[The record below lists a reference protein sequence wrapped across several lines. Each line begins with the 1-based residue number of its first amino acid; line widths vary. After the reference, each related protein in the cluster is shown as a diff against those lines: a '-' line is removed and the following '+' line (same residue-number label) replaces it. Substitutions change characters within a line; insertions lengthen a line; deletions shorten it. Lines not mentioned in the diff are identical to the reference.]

1 MPLDAEI
8 GAAEVEAVPFERS
21 GVTIGFPLARSAQA
35 TANLRGPDGSPLP
48 VGLRLRSADGR
59 VTAWV
64 ARDGFAQIKG
74 LLPAATPVSSEDA
87 QLPFACELPA
97 APEPELLPDLGE
109 VTCR

>member
-1 MPLDAEI
+1 LDAEI

-21 GVTIGFPLARSAQA
+21 GVTIGFPLARSEQA
-35 TANLRGPDGSPLP
+35 TANLRGPDGGAALP
-48 VGLRLRSADGR
+48 AGLRLRSADGR

-109 VTCR
+109 VACR